1 MYIYIV
7 HVLLH
12 ILAWYSL
19 SSLSLS
25 SLQEHRVLLTGTP
38 LQNNVEELFSLLN
51 FLEPSKFPSQSAFLQ
66 QFGNLKTEEQV
77 EELKEVNLDLSVSPG
92 SCCLLHV
99 FICLPLSFCLSY
111 SCIFTSLQILKPMM
125 LRRLKEDVEKS
136 LAPKEETIVEV
147 CTCSHSYVLPLG
159 LSYMYVHAHLSLSLT
174 FLLFILSR
182 TLS

>member
-1 MYIYIV
+1 M
-7 HVLLH
+7 
-12 ILAWYSL
+12 
-19 SSLSLS
+19 
-25 SLQEHRVLLTGTP
+25 
-38 LQNNVEELFSLLN
+38 EELFSLLN

-92 SCCLLHV
+92 SCCLFTCVYLFV
-99 FICLPLSFCLSY
+99 FVFCLSF

-147 CTCSHSYVLPLG
+147 CTCSNGCVLPLG
-159 LSYMYVHAHLSLSLT
+159 LSCMYVYVH
-174 FLLFILSR
+174 
-182 TLS
+182 

>member
-1 MYIYIV
+1 MFIV

-12 ILAWYSL
+12 VLAWYSL

-77 EELKEVNLDLSVSPG
+77 EELKEVNLDLSV
-92 SCCLLHV
+92 CLSWL
-99 FICLPLSFCLSY
+99 LLSFTCVYLFVFVFLPVLLMYFYNTADS
-111 SCIFTSLQILKPMM
+111 QAH
-125 LRRLKEDVEKS
+125 DVE
-136 LAPKEETIVEV
+136 TVERGCREV
-147 CTCSHSYVLPLG
+147 IGT
-159 LSYMYVHAHLSLSLT
+159 
-174 FLLFILSR
+174 
-182 TLS
+182 

>member
-1 MYIYIV
+1 MFIV

-12 ILAWYSL
+12 VLAWYSL

-77 EELKEVNLDLSVSPG
+77 EELKEVNLDLSVFPG
-92 SCCLLHV
+92 SCCLFTCVYLFV
-99 FICLPLSFCLSY
+99 FVFLSVLLMYFYMTADS
-111 SCIFTSLQILKPMM
+111 QAH
-125 LRRLKEDVEKS
+125 DVE
-136 LAPKEETIVEV
+136 TVERGCREV
-147 CTCSHSYVLPLG
+147 IGT
-159 LSYMYVHAHLSLSLT
+159 
-174 FLLFILSR
+174 
-182 TLS
+182 